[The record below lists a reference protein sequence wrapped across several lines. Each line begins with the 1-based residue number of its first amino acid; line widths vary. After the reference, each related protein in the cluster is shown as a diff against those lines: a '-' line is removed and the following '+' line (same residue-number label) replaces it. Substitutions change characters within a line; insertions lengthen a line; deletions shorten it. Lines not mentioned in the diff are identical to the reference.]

1 MVGIGDGKT
10 EGPEAPWGRDS
21 GRWRLVIWSLKLD
34 MFPPSPAAMR
44 ECMHEVASEHVSTPC
59 STGLALGSVWGSCH
73 EHLVGRKMR
82 PSAAFLLLIQLVM
95 RRLAGAGTW
104 IRGH

>member
-1 MVGIGDGKT
+1 MAGIGDGKA
-10 EGPEAPWGRDS
+10 EEAPWGRGS
-21 GRWRLVIWSLKLD
+21 GRWRLVVRSLVLD

-44 ECMHEVASEHVSTPC
+44 ECMHEVASERVSTPC

-95 RRLAGAGTW
+95 RKLAGAGTR